1 MDEQGPCRRRTA
13 FTDGYAERDE
23 EMIRAN
29 RRVRVNETADTM
41 AISTVMCIQFF
52 HRELQFRKFCSRWV
66 LRELTTEHKKKRVD
80 CAPGYWN
87 FVKRKER
94 RFGMYGNRR

>member
-52 HRELQFRKFCSRWV
+52 HRELQFRKFCSR
-66 LRELTTEHKKKRVD
+66 
-80 CAPGYWN
+80 
-87 FVKRKER
+87 
-94 RFGMYGNRR
+94 